1 MSAWLA
7 PALDYVEDWLGFQMR
22 LSGEP
27 GCAIAVASGVGVLFE
42 RAFGVADLAD
52 ATLLTSRHRFRVA
65 SHSKSFTAVA
75 LMALVQAGRLRLDDP
90 VGTHVGGL
98 SEPLAAARI
107 GQLLSHSAGLMRD
120 GIEASHWDDQKPFP
134 DEVGL
139 RHELAHALI
148 LSPGERFKYSN
159 LGFGLLG
166 LVIQAVTGE
175 AFAPWLQ
182 RELLDRAGLRE
193 TAPDMPADN
202 AEPLAKGHTGKL
214 PVGRIAIPG
223 RNPTG
228 ALAAATGFVATA
240 GDLARFFASLDPAA
254 ADSPLSVASRRE
266 MTRPHWKSPHSEAP
280 NSAIDVHYG
289 LGIISGTAHGHA
301 WFGHSGAFQGFQSR
315 TCVVPDWSLSVS
327 LIINAIDGPANAWID
342 GVLHIL
348 DRFAK
353 AGPPAPDRAGW
364 RGRWWNLWGASDLV
378 PMGDRVLVASP
389 DSATPFTD
397 ATEIEV
403 ADATHG
409 RITAANGFASH
420 GEPVERM
427 LDSDGR
433 AVRLRLAG
441 EDSLPEAAFVSAR
454 HTG

>member
-1 MSAWLA
+1 MNITTLA
-7 PALDYVEDWLGFQMR
+7 LEYVEDWIDFQMR

-27 GCAIAVASGVGVLFE
+27 GCAIAVAHAGDVLFE
-42 RAFGVADLAD
+42 RAFGMADLAS
-52 ATLLTSRHRFRVA
+52 ATPLTARHRFRVA
-65 SHSKSFTAVA
+65 SHSESFTAVA
-75 LMALVQAGRLRLDDP
+75 LMVLVQAGRLRLDDP
-90 VGTHVGGL
+90 VGTHVTGL
-98 SEPLAAARI
+98 PQPLAAARI
-107 GQLLSHSAGLMRD
+107 GQLLSHSAGLIRD
-120 GIEASHWDDQKPFP
+120 GADASHWDDQKPFP
-134 DEVGL
+134 DEAGL
-139 RHELAHALI
+139 RHELSQALV

-166 LVIQAVTGE
+166 LVLEAVTGE
-175 AFAPWLQ
+175 EFAPWLR
-182 RELLDRAGLRE
+182 REVLDRAGLHE
-193 TAPDMPADN
+193 TAPDMPAAN
-202 AEPLAKGHTGKL
+202 AEPLATGHTGKL

-223 RNPTG
+223 RNRTG

-240 GDLARFFASLDPAA
+240 GDLARFFASLDPGAS
-254 ADSPLSVASRRE
+254 DSPLCVASRRE
-266 MTRPHWKSPHSEAP
+266 MTRPHWKSPNSET
-280 NSAIDVHYG
+280 DVHYG

-327 LIINAIDGPANAWID
+327 LIVNAIDGPANAWVD

-353 AGPPAPDRAGW
+353 AGPPAPDLAGW
-364 RGRWWNLWGASDLV
+364 RGRWWNLWGAFDLV
-378 PMGDRVLVASP
+378 PVGDRVLVASP
-389 DSATPFTD
+389 DSATPFID

-403 ADATHG
+403 TDTTHG
-409 RITAANGFASH
+409 RITQANGFASH
-420 GEPVERM
+420 GELVERT

-454 HTG
+454 HTA